1 MREDR
6 PADDPG
12 DQPAAS
18 DGASDRVRVEAPRW
32 WWTVGGL
39 LAVGL
44 LLVSVQVMLGVG
56 LVHVDLAVH
65 FDAWRRPFEHLR
77 EPALILQ
84 DLGQR
89 GPVALAVGACACWLA
104 RRRRT
109 VRPLTLFATSV
120 VGPNLAVGTIKVVT
134 ARPRPY
140 SGVAEAFTGGL
151 QYPSGHASNAV
162 LMWGLL
168 AYLLLRFA
176 RRPLSVPG
184 MVAAVVSIAGVVGVS
199 SLLLD
204 YHWFSDIIGG
214 WLAGALLL
222 WGVVLFDHRWAGRVE
237 DWLAR
242 LGRRLRQRSAVGV
255 VSAPPRSPASGP
267 LEPAR
272 PRPPV

>member
-1 MREDR
+1 MPEDR

-12 DQPAAS
+12 GQPGPPVEAP
-18 DGASDRVRVEAPRW
+18 VEAPRW

-89 GPVALAVGACACWLA
+89 GPVALAVGACAGWLA
-104 RRRRT
+104 HRRRT
-109 VRPLTLFATSV
+109 VRPLTLFAASV
-120 VGPNLAVGTIKVVT
+120 VGLNLAVGTVKVVT

-176 RRPLSVPG
+176 RRPLSVAG
-184 MVAAVVSIAGVVGVS
+184 MVAAVASIAGVVGVS

-214 WLAGALLL
+214 WLAGALIL
-222 WGVVLFDHRWAGRVE
+222 WGVVLFDHRWAGGVE
-237 DWLAR
+237 DWAVGLW
-242 LGRRLRQRSAVGV
+242 RRLRQQGA
-255 VSAPPRSPASGP
+255 VSALPRSPASGP
-267 LEPAR
+267 LAPAR

>member
-1 MREDR
+1 VREDR
-6 PADDPG
+6 PAGDPV
-12 DQPAAS
+12 DPPA
-18 DGASDRVRVEAPRW
+18 GPVGAPRW
-32 WWTVGGL
+32 WWPVGGL

-44 LLVSVQVMLGVG
+44 LLVSVQVMLGIG

-65 FDAWRRPFEHLR
+65 FDAWRRPFEHFR

-89 GPVALAVGACACWLA
+89 GPVAVAVGACAAWLA

-109 VRPLTLFATSV
+109 VRPLTLFVASI
-120 VGPNLAVGTIKVVT
+120 VGLNLAVGTVKVLT

-176 RRPLSVPG
+176 RRPLSMAG

-214 WLAGALLL
+214 WLAGALIL
-222 WGVVLFDHRWAGRVE
+222 WGVVLFDHRWAGGVE
-237 DWLAR
+237 DR
-242 LGRRLRQRSAVGV
+242 LGALGQRLRQQAT
-255 VSAPPRSPASGP
+255 VSAPRRSPATDPLAPAGP
-267 LEPAR
+267 APPAG
-272 PRPPV
+272 PA